1 MRVEVLGRVA
11 TMQVK
16 INGDFAMLETIVV
29 ANAESRHLDP
39 QMAHIAYLREP
50 NILTREAFEAAK
62 RAEAVALELLDT
74 EVRWLAFS
82 RHDVNG
88 AQVESVIRFDEG
100 KLTDSII
107 EDILQL

>member
-16 INGDFAMLETIVV
+16 INGEFAMLETI
-29 ANAESRHLDP
+29 LDP

-62 RAEAVALELLDT
+62 
-74 EVRWLAFS
+74 
-82 RHDVNG
+82 
-88 AQVESVIRFDEG
+88 
-100 KLTDSII
+100 
-107 EDILQL
+107 